1 MTHVIGY
8 YCTLFESSLSV
19 PQLVP
24 SAASYPRSLFW
35 VMLGPSMRGV
45 EAMHVLVGLVTI
57 LLFLF
62 AFVSFRAFRILV
74 GVAALG
80 LVGLLVAM
88 VIGNREP
95 EERKQTE
102 EAKQQI
108 EREKSAQRQKIRW
121 SRVAPSNVE
130 LRDPSLIRKQSDEF
144 TLAASLKNNSDVLLS
159 GFEVQVTVSDCRSS
173 NDCERIGE
181 ASELVWTDVPA
192 HQVRAISGRIF
203 LYDLPKSR
211 GKPSIAYRVSRV
223 YAEEPGDCRYD
234 NPDAGMAWNALRTLR
249 CAENGK
255 SSVR

>member
-1 MTHVIGY
+1 
-8 YCTLFESSLSV
+8 
-19 PQLVP
+19 
-24 SAASYPRSLFW
+24 
-35 VMLGPSMRGV
+35 MLGPSMRGV

-144 TLAASLKNNSDVLLS
+144 TLAASLKNNS
-159 GFEVQVTVSDCRSS
+159 VQMFFFPDSKFRSPF
-173 NDCERIGE
+173 RI
-181 ASELVWTDVPA
+181 VD
-192 HQVRAISGRIF
+192 RATIARGSAKLRNSCGQTFQRI
-203 LYDLPKSR
+203 R
-211 GKPSIAYRVSRV
+211 
-223 YAEEPGDCRYD
+223 
-234 NPDAGMAWNALRTLR
+234 
-249 CAENGK
+249 
-255 SSVR
+255 